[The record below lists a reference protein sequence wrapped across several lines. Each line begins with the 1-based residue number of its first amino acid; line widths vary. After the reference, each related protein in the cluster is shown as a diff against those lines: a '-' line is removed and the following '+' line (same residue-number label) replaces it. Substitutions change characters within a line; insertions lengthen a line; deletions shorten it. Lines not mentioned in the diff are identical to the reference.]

1 MENNNN
7 NNPLSAENANEQNA
21 SVGYWS
27 TPEQVAEAVA
37 KTEEVVEAPVAEPVV
52 EAPVVE
58 TPAEVV
64 EAPAA
69 VVEAPAAEEPV
80 QSLGFTK
87 TGAIGSMAADGPKK
101 ATKPEVELADK
112 VAIHSTKSVRW
123 EEVGSIS
130 KGYNIVTKAQA
141 EKWLTRNHVRI
152 ATPEEVQ
159 KAFG

>member
-7 NNPLSAENANEQNA
+7 NPFSADNAE
-21 SVGYWS
+21 
-27 TPEQVAEAVA
+27 EQVHVEAP
-37 KTEEVVEAPVAEPVV
+37 VVEAPVEHVEEPVAEPVV

-58 TPAEVV
+58 APVV
-64 EAPAA
+64 EAP
-69 VVEAPAAEEPV
+69 EAEEPV

-101 ATKPEVELADK
+101 EPKPASADLGEK
-112 VAIHSTKSVRW
+112 VAVHSTKSVRW
-123 EEVGSIS
+123 EEVGALT

-141 EKWLTRNHVRI
+141 DKWLTRSHVRI
-152 ATPEEVQ
+152 ATPEEVK

>member
-7 NNPLSAENANEQNA
+7 VSEAKDEKT

-27 TPEQVAEAVA
+27 TPEQVAEAAA
-37 KTEEVVEAPVAEPVV
+37 KVETVEEAPVV

-58 TPAEVV
+58 APAEVE

-87 TGAIGSMAADGPKK
+87 TGAIGSMAADGPQR
-101 ATKPEVELADK
+101 TIEPESQNRDK
-112 VAIHSTKSVRW
+112 VAIYSTKNVRW
-123 EEVGSIS
+123 EEANGAVY
-130 KGYNIVTKAQA
+130 KGVNIVTQDQA
-141 EKWLTRNHVRI
+141 DKWLTRSHVRL

-159 KAFG
+159 KVLG